1 MLRSIL
7 ATGKNAK
14 TPYYARN
21 LLRWCMPPALVR
33 RRLAATLASLDERPD
48 REAILER
55 VDYYNR
61 LDGPTPL
68 PASAPRI
75 GDFRL
80 GRKLTVYFFDSY
92 EYVRWFDPALR
103 WDYLFGDIK
112 HVPAHPSIVKS
123 RPIQGD
129 NRNSVLLNL
138 DKVRHFIFL
147 DDRRAFGEKCDQAI
161 FRGSIRH
168 KPHRRRFLEMFHG
181 HPLCDAASVKD
192 GDEAP
197 PEWRGRPLTLHD
209 HLRYKFIV
217 SLEGNDVASNLK
229 WAMSSNSVA
238 VMPRPTY
245 ETWFM
250 EGTLVPDHHY
260 IEIRPDYADFEEKMR
275 HYIAHPAEAEQI
287 SRNAHAYVRQFRD
300 PRRERLAS
308 LLVLRKYFERTGQV
322 GT

>member
-1 MLRSIL
+1 MFF
-7 ATGKNAK
+7 TGKNTK

-21 LLRWCMPPALVR
+21 LLRWCLPRGITR
-33 RRLAATLASLDERPD
+33 RRLAGTLATLAGRPD
-48 REAILER
+48 RDLIERR
-55 VDYYNR
+55 VDYCNK
-61 LDGPTPL
+61 LDAVTALSP
-68 PASAPRI
+68 SAPRT
-75 GDFRL
+75 GDLRL
-80 GRKLTVYFFDSY
+80 GRKLTVYYFDCY
-92 EYVRWFDPALR
+92 EYLRWFDPALR

-123 RPIQGD
+123 RPIHGD

-147 DDRRAFGEKCDQAI
+147 DDRLPFAAKRDQAI
-161 FRGSIRH
+161 FRGSISH

-181 HPLCDAASVKD
+181 HPLCDARSVKD

-197 PEWRGRPLTLHD
+197 PEWRGGPLSLYE

-250 EGTLVPDHHY
+250 EGTLVPEEHY
-260 IEIRPDYADFEEKMR
+260 IEIRPDYADLEEKLR
-275 HYIAHPAEAEQI
+275 HYIAHPAEAERI
-287 SRNAHAYVRQFRD
+287 STHAHAYVKQFFD
-300 PRRERLAS
+300 PRRELLTS
-308 LLVLRKYFERTGQV
+308 LLVLQKYFRLTGQLED
-322 GT
+322 